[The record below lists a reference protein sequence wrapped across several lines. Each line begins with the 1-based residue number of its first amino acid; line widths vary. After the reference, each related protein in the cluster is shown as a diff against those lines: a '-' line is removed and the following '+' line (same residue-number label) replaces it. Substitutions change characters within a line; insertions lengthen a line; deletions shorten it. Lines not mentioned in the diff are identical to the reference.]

1 MSGRPFVPVIH
12 GAAADRPD
20 EADTRAAAEAVAQAL
35 ADIGCATEI
44 MHLDFDLGVLEALGR
59 RRPDAVFNLVEA
71 LRGDCALALM
81 VPLMLD
87 NLGLRYT
94 GAGAAAWAT
103 TLSKTG
109 TKRHLAA
116 AGLPT
121 PAWVEAGTAN
131 RLPGR
136 VIVKS
141 DTEHASLGI
150 DAASVTSGAGAAAEI
165 GRRERRH
172 GGRFF
177 AESFIEGREF
187 NLSLIEEA
195 GSPRVLP
202 PAEIEFID
210 FPPERPHIVDYEAK
224 WLAGSFAYDHTPRR
238 FDFPATDHPLLERL
252 CALALECWTLFGL
265 TGYARV
271 DFRVDGA
278 GQPWILEVNLNP
290 CLTPDAGF
298 FAAASRAG
306 LDYPAMVRLILDA
319 ALAAR
324 RQAA

>member
-1 MSGRPFVPVIH
+1 MNGRPLVPVIH

-20 EADTRAAAEAVAQAL
+20 EADTRVAAESVAQAL
-35 ADIGCATEI
+35 ANIGCVTEI
-44 MHLDFDLGVLEALGR
+44 VHLDLDLGVLEALGR

-81 VPLMLD
+81 VPLVLEH
-87 NLGLRYT
+87 LGLRYT
-94 GAGAAAWAT
+94 GAGAAAWAA

-121 PAWVEAGTAN
+121 PAWIEAGTTQQ
-131 RLPGR
+131 LPGR

-150 DAASVTSGAGAAAEI
+150 DAASVTSGAGAVAEI

-195 GSPRVLP
+195 GRPRVLP

-210 FPPERPHIVDYEAK
+210 FPPERPRIVDYEAK
-224 WLAGSFAYDHTPRR
+224 WLAGSFAHDHTPRR
-238 FDFPATDHPLLERL
+238 FDFPPTDRPLLERL
-252 CALALECWTLFGL
+252 CALALECWTLFRL
-265 TGYARV
+265 KGYARV

-306 LDYPAMVRLILDA
+306 LDYPAMVRSILDA